1 MNIKKFTVLTA
12 TVIGLSAHA
21 VSEAAQDP
29 NFYDCKG
36 NNVSLTLAIG
46 SKAQVGIVAPQTVLN
61 LQVGAKNY
69 SFQESDISSESTLIG
84 DLWEVTLS
92 HIPDLYIDHASVVI
106 PSVSLGN
113 SSPLKFKSQLILTR
127 VNTPFIPT
135 PFEGVVNPSK
145 YIGLSCTAS
154 IIYY

>member
-1 MNIKKFTVLTA
+1 MNIKILTVLA
-12 TVIGLSAHA
+12 TTVFGFGAHA
-21 VSEAAQDP
+21 VSEAAQAP
-29 NFYDCKG
+29 NFYDCSGK
-36 NNVSLTLAIG
+36 NVSLTLAIG
-46 SKAQVGIVAPQTVLN
+46 SKAQVGIVAPHTVLN

-69 SFQESDISSESTLIG
+69 SFQEADITTESTLIG
-84 DLWEVTLS
+84 DLWEVTLN

-113 SSPLKFKSQLILTR
+113 SPLNFKSQLVLTR

-145 YIGLSCTAS
+145 YIDLSCSAS
-154 IIYY
+154 MVYY